1 MCRCLIALF
10 WCQFDNI
17 VDAEDGVGGLS
28 GTFQRVDLG
37 DHGLE
42 HTRSAVV
49 AVCSYEAQAAVFEV
63 KSLGVVFTRSL
74 RSRVQ
79 GPQLGDELSSV
90 FGGVDCESLW

>member
-37 DHGLE
+37 DHGLL
-42 HTRSAVV
+42 
-49 AVCSYEAQAAVFEV
+49 YEVQAAVSEV

-90 FGGVDCESLW
+90 FGGVDCESLWK